1 MYNSDLADQIE
12 NAVENALVTSDFSK
26 LNKSIT
32 TAVNTSIAQIGTNQH
47 RFYQQ
52 YENDETTMEQ
62 LEHVDGEIVNGDAR
76 ADFTARR
83 RAARAEEERA
93 RYNSRQAQE
102 ARRQAAETRR
112 REEAARRQQAR
123 RQSAQNG
130 TPRGSAH
137 RIMILST
144 CGRQRGKKAISGRT
158 GRITAILRSSSAAIR
173 QVLSRSAAIRRDAW
187 PERC

>member
-83 RAARAEEERA
+83 RATRAEEERA

-102 ARRQAAETRR
+102 ARRQAAETRLRGGSR
-112 REEAARRQQAR
+112 RAARVR
-123 RQSAQNG
+123 RTAHRG
-130 TPRGSAH
+130 AAPGSAH

-144 CGRQRGKKAISGRT
+144 CGRQRGRKAISGRT

-173 QVLSRSAAIRRDAW
+173 QILSRSAAIRRDAW

>member
-102 ARRQAAETRR
+102 ARRQAAETARGGCA
-112 REEAARRQQAR
+112 EAAGAPPECAERHTAGRLRAAR
-123 RQSAQNG
+123 TES
-130 TPRGSAH
+130 
-137 RIMILST
+137 
-144 CGRQRGKKAISGRT
+144 
-158 GRITAILRSSSAAIR
+158 
-173 QVLSRSAAIRRDAW
+173 
-187 PERC
+187 